1 MARLDLVAGPPEEF
15 SMDKWTA
22 YQADAQAVLDFFG
35 TGKVSNPVVLSGD
48 IHSNWA
54 CDLHAAPAD
63 QKSAIVAAEF
73 VGTSITSGRDGI
85 EISPRNQAIL
95 PENPHVK
102 FHNGQRGY
110 VRCTIGRDRWTTD
123 YRVVPFVSRP
133 GASVETR
140 ASLVV
145 ENGRPGVHRA

>member
-1 MARLDLVAGPPEEF
+1 VLEF
-15 SMDKWTA
+15 FATRKP
-22 YQADAQAVLDFFG
+22 
-35 TGKVSNPVVLSGD
+35 SNPIVLSGD
-48 IHSNWA
+48 IHTSWA
-54 CDLHAAPAD
+54 CDLHLHPAD
-63 QKSAIVAAEF
+63 GASPIVGTEF
-73 VGTSITSGRDGI
+73 VGTSISSGRDGV
-85 EISPRNQAIL
+85 EVSARSQAIL
-95 PENPHVK
+95 PENPHIK

-110 VRCTIGRDRWTTD
+110 ARCTIGRDRWTTD

>member
-1 MARLDLVAGPPEEF
+1 
-15 SMDKWTA
+15 
-22 YQADAQAVLDFFG
+22 
-35 TGKVSNPVVLSGD
+35 
-48 IHSNWA
+48 
-54 CDLHAAPAD
+54 
-63 QKSAIVAAEF
+63 IVAAEF

-145 ENGRPGVHRA
+145 ENGRPGIHRA

>member
-1 MARLDLVAGPPEEF
+1 
-15 SMDKWTA
+15 MDKWTA
-22 YQADAQAVLDFFG
+22 YQPDAQAVLDFLA
-35 TGKVSNPVVLSGD
+35 TRKPSNPVVLTGD
-48 IHSNWA
+48 IHIELGLRPARAPVGSVVA
-54 CDLHAAPAD
+54 DRGAASS
-63 QKSAIVAAEF
+63 SAPRSRRAA
-73 VGTSITSGRDGI
+73 TASRSR
-85 EISPRNQAIL
+85 RANQAIL
-95 PENPHVK
+95 PDNPHIK

-110 VRCTIGRDRWTTD
+110 ARCTIGRDRWTTD

>member
-1 MARLDLVAGPPEEF
+1 
-15 SMDKWTA
+15 MDKWTA
-22 YQADAQAVLDFFG
+22 YQPDAQAMLDYFG
-35 TGKVSNPVVLSGD
+35 ARKPSNPVVLSGD
-48 IHSNWA
+48 IHTSWA
-54 CDLHAAPAD
+54 CDLHAQPAD
-63 QKSAIVAAEF
+63 QRSPIVATEF
-73 VGTSITSGRDGI
+73 VGTSISSGRDGL
-85 EISPRNQAIL
+85 EISARNQAIL
-95 PENPHVK
+95 PENPHIK

>member
-1 MARLDLVAGPPEEF
+1 
-15 SMDKWTA
+15 MDKWTA
-22 YQADAQAVLDFFG
+22 YQADAQALLDF
-35 TGKVSNPVVLSGD
+35 L
-48 IHSNWA
+48 A
-54 CDLHAAPAD
+54 HAQAVQPDRAHRRHPQQLGLRPPRAD
-63 QKSAIVAAEF
+63 PRIRPRPIVGAEF
-73 VGTSITSGRDGI
+73 VGTSITLRPRRQPT
-85 EISPRNQAIL
+85 ISARNQAIL
-95 PENPHVK
+95 PDNPHVK

-110 VRCTIGRDRWTTD
+110 VRCTVTRERWTTD

>member
-1 MARLDLVAGPPEEF
+1 MACPAGGPARIGAAAASKTALDP
-15 SMDKWTA
+15 
-22 YQADAQAVLDFFG
+22 AQ
-35 TGKVSNPVVLSGD
+35 VVTRS
-48 IHSNWA
+48 
-54 CDLHAAPAD
+54 
-63 QKSAIVAAEF
+63 
-73 VGTSITSGRDGI
+73 
-85 EISPRNQAIL
+85 QAIL

-102 FHNGQRGY
+102 FHNAQRGY
-110 VRCTIGRDRWTTD
+110 VRCTTGRDRWTTD